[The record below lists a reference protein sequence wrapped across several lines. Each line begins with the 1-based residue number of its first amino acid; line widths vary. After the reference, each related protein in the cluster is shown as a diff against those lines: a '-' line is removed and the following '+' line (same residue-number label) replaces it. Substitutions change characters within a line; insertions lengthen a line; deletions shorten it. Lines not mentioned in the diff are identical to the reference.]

1 MLSLFM
7 FLSGLLTNLDKTFD
21 KESVRQ
27 YYLKK
32 VKRFYPLYVI
42 AAITLYFTTIPSS
55 MSFYNGISQLALSL
69 LGIATLS
76 NNAPSTLWF
85 MDVLLFF
92 IIITPLF
99 CFAKNKVY
107 RILLMAIVY
116 ILIYILSRK
125 VNIVDARYI
134 RYMPFYLLGLLLTPE
149 KFLDIAN
156 KYGTLAIIFA
166 AFLKC
171 LLPVHHIFL
180 DIMFY
185 GLCLLWGGKLVFIYC
200 KHESCLLLNKIV
212 AFVSYSSMCAYFFHR
227 QLYAVGVLVGLPL
240 LILPIIVFCL
250 SYSVQTIYNRMIR

>member
-1 MLSLFM
+1 MKKRILELDILRSFAVIWIIAVWHFSNYYSFTSSFGQIINNEICKNITFIMLSLFM
-7 FLSGLLTNLDKTFD
+7 FLSGLLTNLSKIVD
-21 KESVRQ
+21 KESVRR
-27 YYLKK
+27 YYQKK
-32 VKRFYPLYVI
+32 VKRFYPLYMI

-55 MSFYNGISQLALSL
+55 MSFYNGFLQLALSL

-99 CFAKNKVY
+99 GFARNKVY
-107 RILLMAIVY
+107 RILLMAVAY

-156 KYGTLAIIFA
+156 KYGTLAIILA

-171 LLPVHHIFL
+171 LLPAHHIFL

-185 GLCLLWGGKLVFIYC
+185 ALCLLGGASWFLY
-200 KHESCLLLNKIV
+200 IV
-212 AFVSYSSMCAYFFHR
+212 SMKVVCY
-227 QLYAVGVLVGLPL
+227 
-240 LILPIIVFCL
+240 
-250 SYSVQTIYNRMIR
+250 

>member
-7 FLSGLLTNLDKTFD
+7 FLSGLFTNLNKIVDM
-21 KESVRQ
+21 ESVRK

-32 VKRFYPLYVI
+32 VNRFYPLYVI
-42 AAITLYFTTIPSS
+42 AAITLYYTTIPSS
-55 MSFYNGISQLALSL
+55 MSFYNGFSQLTLSL

-99 CFAKNKVY
+99 GFAKNKVY
-107 RILLMAIVY
+107 RILLMAVVY
-116 ILIYILSRK
+116 VLIYILSRK

-149 KFLDIAN
+149 KFLGIVN
-156 KYGTLAIIFA
+156 KYGIFAVILA

-180 DIMFY
+180 DIIFY
-185 GLCLLWGGKLVFIYC
+185 ALCLIWGG
-200 KHESCLLLNKIV
+200 
-212 AFVSYSSMCAYFFHR
+212 
-227 QLYAVGVLVGLPL
+227 QVGIN
-240 LILPIIVFCL
+240 IL
-250 SYSVQTIYNRMIR
+250 